1 MKEQMSKRYLLAYCT
16 AIFGMVVVVG
26 VGTWYVWRTF
36 EAAREERR
44 EEIIRTVE
52 EACGQLALKAVRS
65 DAAVSYDEERRA
77 LVYEMKGNTV
87 YCPVEKELSH
97 RWSAATPMYDARDTN
112 LWTLEA
118 LNEHIQERERERRG
132 KELILTLTE
141 REGWGKTLHQF
152 RTGDETKGV
161 KDRIEVPLG
170 YLSQNGLEVEYTLAR
185 GEVWAM
191 CWQAVVHAGT
201 LTLCVAL
208 CFWLLFY
215 HLRVERRNG
224 EIRRFY
230 MQMYRHDLRRLMG
243 TAMNWLEVLRIRT
256 KGRLTEEESQ
266 MAAEGTEALE
276 EVMAGIERMIAV
288 QVCEHGLRARH
299 EDVDM
304 HALLGGL
311 TNKEK
316 WGLTGEKPVEF
327 TTDFRAGNPMV
338 EGDQELLESLFL
350 NLVGN
355 ALKYSRE
362 RVVVRLATR
371 ELEDDRMEVTVEDN
385 GTGIPPEMRE
395 RVFERGYRLER
406 DKERREGKGW
416 GLYMVRRIAEAH
428 KGSVRLEDA
437 EGGGSRFTVT
447 LRHKR
452 KRIWG

>member
-1 MKEQMSKRYLLAYCT
+1 MGILA
-16 AIFGMVVVVG
+16 ISVSEG
-26 VGTWYVWRTF
+26 WYVCHLYQTEKEKQASF
-36 EAAREERR
+36 YKDVIAHETGMACMDARR
-44 EEIIRTVE
+44 ENCMV
-52 EACGQLALKAVRS
+52 G
-65 DAAVSYDEERRA
+65 YD
-77 LVYEMKGNTV
+77 MK
-87 YCPVEKELSH
+87 EKELVYVVDGERIVRKLAEGKSGY
-97 RWSAATPMYDARDTN
+97 WLMTTPVYDVRDTSKWS
-112 LWTLEA
+112 LQS
-118 LNEHIQERERERRG
+118 LNERIQEKIRGKRG
-132 KELILTLTE
+132 KEMPLALTE
-141 REGWGKTLHQF
+141 RDSAGKVLHSLQTRNAAEGELCRF
-152 RTGDETKGV
+152 A
-161 KDRIEVPLG
+161 VPLG
-170 YLSQNGLEVEYTLAR
+170 YLSQNSLQVEFSIPRGDIWKAIKEEAALLCAFGILAF
-185 GEVWAM
+185 
-191 CWQAVVHAGT
+191 
-201 LTLCVAL
+201 LCV
-208 CFWLLFY
+208 WLLFH

-266 MAAEGTEALE
+266 MATEGTEALE

-362 RVVVRLATR
+362 RVEVRLATR
-371 ELEDDRMEVTVEDN
+371 ELEGDRMEVTVEDN

-406 DKERREGKGW
+406 DKERRKGKGW